1 MLEYDYDHILTLNLK
16 KNKQNEALIVS
27 FLKSF

>member
-16 KNKQNEALIVS
+16 KNKHNEALIVS